1 MMVNGRSQCKGGPV
15 MRAHMLY
22 LPRLATCHHHDV
34 TQHTY
39 LPMITPTMT
48 KNSRETGRAN
58 QTLNSKQKA
67 QATMVEYNVLHVTKG
82 SPLRSTRH
90 SLSRSSSRDKDN
102 ATTVKVSEYI
112 TL

>member
-1 MMVNGRSQCKGGPV
+1 

-22 LPRLATCHHHDV
+22 LPRLATCHHGMYNSTH
-34 TQHTY
+34 
-39 LPMITPTMT
+39 LPMITPTMM
-48 KNSRETGRAN
+48 KNSREPDRAN

-102 ATTVKVSEYI
+102 TTPVKVSEYMYI